1 MFQNYLRLL
10 LAFIFFINIFTPSL
24 LQAQP
29 AKKPEINPS
38 LMRKNPHK
46 KPYPSTEWEIY
57 EEEEKILDDVEKD
70 PLNPFLVLK
79 ALKVLEA
86 RDGIPFSRDTDG
98 RPLTRVELR
107 EQAIREDMKRM
118 YNVPTRQEL
127 HVMATKHKPLP
138 ESPIGAMF
146 FSGDL
151 HIGWI
156 QYFLDPIPSKLYR
169 LLLENPHHRKYFFPI
184 RAEITTDAA
193 IPEVAKP
200 WFKDFWQKVESGKKT
215 FPNSA
220 ELLLLEKLKNPSIK
234 EQNIAEVATYFSFLL
249 DPEELVNLSAEDK
262 NIIREE
268 YSIVEG
274 LLKARLEDITGQDRL
289 SISARGSIR
298 LALWELYKFYYLT
311 GLKPTSGMKAS
322 FKEITEGI
330 NPLPKSMLK
339 SVPRMPGVFPDE
351 YYNDSVFPLAAK
363 GSFGDKLCQD
373 ALNDVKKTAE
383 EDWPSDEYYVALE
396 YATTLLM
403 QAKGNILPLMNYVD
417 QNKSSTDLTSS
428 VASESNYVLQ
438 IAATYAYQDP
448 FKAALFISTLSI
460 LSEPRH
466 FSIRTNLPALEYA
479 FMLYKSLYLPN
490 QFPIPLFENPASNG
504 IKEQLKRE
512 QSYFAGLIGRLY
524 CYMLYNYDDEDS
536 FQLDSSNFAS
546 TVENLSSMYV
556 NMRQDMKGSSVLYA
570 TGSNPFPNMHP
581 RYQSCKFNSHME
593 ILNLKAG
600 RERAMEFLSYGV
612 ELATWVYGGW
622 IIGALFKVPAAV
634 VKSSWTFLKT
644 TPAAIKAMNSV
655 RKGQKMTAAVIE
667 YKKAYRFQNYVRNA
681 IKSGPIQQTYT
692 RGATTA
698 VQGAAKAT
706 DGASKATSATGKATQ
721 QGAKAAEAT
730 AGASK
735 ASSAA
740 GKAAQQ
746 GATAAAEEVVKE
758 GVKTTTKQVTKNRH
772 LQYSKM
778 NLFQEPKQLVS
789 MTRSVSVPH
798 GGQGTVLSLTDE
810 SIALFNAEGGIRNYD
825 VLRRMRGV
833 DQFGNTTRFFQPLSN
848 ARQWALYNPI
858 IAEQELKATVKA
870 IQNGALKD
878 LNLLGITTDGRV
890 AFLYPRIPA
899 AGNPRISRLFVVSD
913 DFAAMAFDDMVSFT
927 KHALS
932 PTAPTKGIL
941 AEVTYS
947 PFLPSSLSP
956 SAMGISSAKDFLPF
970 TSESI
975 AKDLLARGYRVYGN
989 SGMDYFTKV
998 WLPSSWKALPW
1009 WEWQIG
1015 KASFPRAFQ
1024 FTNRIYIG
1032 NQLLKSYVEGQQQQA
1047 LDDMNQEAKAPYDD
1061 VFSEAEKWGK
1071 AVEDAS
1077 GLKPE
1082 PLPEELQY
1090 DKTLSAQRPH
1100 LVDDL
1105 RDNNRE
1111 SHYYFPAIFNTV
1123 GMGLEHVDFWRDIPV
1138 VGDLTDWVGESC
1150 LSLSQGM
1157 VENVP
1162 GGGYIALPIMFTGMG
1177 LKGGEGFKRM
1187 GGTAFSQKDKDALA
1201 AQYGYRALS
1210 ERIAINKIKAN
1221 YRKRADALYNIQ
1233 LEGFQN
1239 GDISADKKP
1248 YFEPL
1253 LEKYHQDLL
1262 ISAQKPETANDSVK
1276 ITEQLGRNFQ
1286 MTDLKINLEDYKQ
1299 IVQKDYT
1306 PEQAK
1311 PILAIV
1317 DKTIQEIDALMK
1329 NPDSMTPEEQEAALK
1344 AWNEDYLRAL
1354 VMPYQIWFEKLK
1366 AQNKELFAPEHLS
1379 VLSGM
1384 VDKALQ
1390 EVNAFIENP
1399 SSMTTD
1405 ELKAAFDNWQALPT
1419 CLIVMDYKLH
1429 FKNMKNQLLT
1439 SYHPLAIQESIA
1451 ELDEAMQ
1458 EMDAFIKNPN
1468 SMTEEEQTASFS
1480 KWQEIYNAYQ
1490 WIMNP
1495 QTVAV
1500 EKEEAANS
1508 DKGDDVEY
1516 YKEQIEALQSKAKN
1530 LPTKKKQKEVSK
1542 QINAVLAQIEEL
1554 LRSPENI
1561 TDQILADLSD
1571 SYHSLETLV
1580 NESMKVTDE
1589 DNIVQWEEKTRE
1601 AFNQRR
1607 SQENTKTSTWSN
1619 REALAK
1625 AAKVLAFGIIDGK
1638 GTLKEKEA
1646 QIAEAYR
1653 KMELGMQEAAA
1664 LETPADE
1671 LLPDSETDLNTQAY

>member
-24 LQAQP
+24 LQAQS
-29 AKKPEINPS
+29 AKKPKIDPS
-38 LMRKNPHK
+38 LMTKNPQK
-46 KPYPSTEWEIY
+46 KLYPSTEWEIY

-79 ALKVLEA
+79 ALEVLEE
-86 RDGIPFSRDTDG
+86 RDRTQFSRDTEG
-98 RPLTRVELR
+98 RPLTSVELR
-107 EQAIREDMKRM
+107 ERAIHEDMKRM
-118 YNVPTRQEL
+118 YNVPTTQEL
-127 HVMATKHKPLP
+127 HAMATANKPLP
-138 ESPIGAMF
+138 KSPIEEMFISGA
-146 FSGDL
+146 L

-156 QYFLDPIPSKLYR
+156 QYFLDPTPSKLYR
-169 LLLENPHHRKYFFPI
+169 LLLENPHHRKYFFP
-184 RAEITTDAA
+184 TDAA
-193 IPEVAKP
+193 IPEVARP
-200 WFKDFWQKVESGKKT
+200 WFKDFWQKVEAGKKP
-215 FPNSA
+215 FFMPR
-220 ELLLLEKLKNPSIK
+220 EIFILEKLRK
-234 EQNIAEVATYFSFLL
+234 ESSEKKDIAEVATYFSFLL
-249 DPEELVNLSAEDK
+249 DPEELANLSAEDK

-268 YSIVEG
+268 YSIVED
-274 LLKARLEDITGQDRL
+274 LLKARLKDITGQGSL

-311 GLKPTSGMKAS
+311 SLKPTSGMKAS
-322 FKEITEGI
+322 FKEITEGMHL
-330 NPLPKSMLK
+330 LPKSMLK
-339 SVPRMPGVFPDE
+339 GSPGITGVFPEE
-351 YYNDSVFPLAAK
+351 YYNDLVFPLAAK
-363 GSFGDKLCQD
+363 GSFGDELCQD

-383 EDWPSDEYYVALE
+383 EAWPSNQYYVALE

-428 VASESNYVLQ
+428 VVSESNYVLQ
-438 IAATYAYQDP
+438 IAATYAYQNP
-448 FKAALFISTLSI
+448 FKAALFISTLRI
-460 LSEPRH
+460 LSNPSY
-466 FSIRTNLPALEYA
+466 FSMRTNLPALDYA

-490 QFPIPLFENPASNG
+490 QFPMPLFQNPASDG

-512 QSYFAGLIGRLY
+512 QIYFAGSIGVLY
-524 CYMLYNYDDEDS
+524 CYMLYNYDDKDS

-546 TVENLSSMYV
+546 TVGNLSSMYV
-556 NMRQDMKGSSVLYA
+556 NMRQDMMGSSLVYA

-581 RYQSCKFNSHME
+581 RYKSCKFNSHIE
-593 ILNLKAG
+593 ILNLKEG

-622 IIGALFKVPAAV
+622 IIGALFKVPAFV
-634 VKSSWTFLKT
+634 VKSSWTLLKT
-644 TPAAIKAMNSV
+644 TPTAIKAMNSV
-655 RKGQKMTAAVIE
+655 RKGRKMTAAVIE

-706 DGASKATSATGKATQ
+706 DGASKATSAAGKTAQ
-721 QGAKAAEAT
+721 QGAKAAE
-730 AGASK
+730 
-735 ASSAA
+735 
-740 GKAAQQ
+740 
-746 GATAAAEEVVKE
+746 GATTAAEEVVEE
-758 GVKTTTKQVTKNRH
+758 GAKGITKQVTKNRH
-772 LQYSKM
+772 LRYSEM

-798 GGQGTVLSLTDE
+798 GGQGSILSLTDE

-825 VLRRMRGV
+825 VLRKMRGV

-870 IQNGALKD
+870 IENGALKG
-878 LNLLGITTDGRV
+878 LNLLGITTDGGV
-890 AFLYPRIPA
+890 VFLYPRIPA
-899 AGNPRISRLFVVSD
+899 AGNPGISRLFLASD
-913 DFAAMAFDDMVSFT
+913 DLAFLAFDDIASFT

-941 AEVTYS
+941 AELTPNLMS
-947 PFLPSSLSP
+947 PTQK
-956 SAMGISSAKDFLPF
+956 AMAIGTAPLF
-970 TSESI
+970 TPESV

-1015 KASFPRAFQ
+1015 KASFPRAFR
-1024 FTNRIYIG
+1024 FMNRMHIG
-1032 NQLLKSYVEGQQQQA
+1032 NQLLKPYVEGQQQQA
-1047 LDDMNQEAKAPYDD
+1047 LDDMDQEAKAPYDD

-1090 DKTLSAQRPH
+1090 DKMLSAQRPH

-1157 VENVP
+1157 IENVP

-1221 YRKRADALYNIQ
+1221 YRKSADALYNIQ
-1233 LEGFQN
+1233 LEGFQSGN
-1239 GDISADKKP
+1239 ISADKKP

-1286 MTDLKINLEDYKQ
+1286 MTDLKINLEQYKQ

-1344 AWNEDYLRAL
+1344 AWNEDYLRAVL
-1354 VMPYQIWFEKLK
+1354 IRYRILIEELK
-1366 AQNKELFAPEHLS
+1366 NKIKATFPPEHLS

-1384 VDKALQ
+1384 AEKDLQ
-1390 EVNAFIENP
+1390 EVNALIENP
-1399 SSMTTD
+1399 SSKTAE
-1405 ELKAAFDNWQALPT
+1405 ELSAAMDDWNTLW
-1419 CLIVMDYKLH
+1419 IRIVVMDYKLH

-1439 SYHPLAIQESIA
+1439 NYHPLAIQESIA

-1554 LRSPENI
+1554 LQSPENI

-1571 SYHSLETLV
+1571 SYHSLETFV

-1607 SQENTKTSTWSN
+1607 SQENTKISTWSN
-1619 REALAK
+1619 KTSLAK
-1625 AAKVLAFGIIDGK
+1625 AAKVLATAKKEIFGIIAGK
-1638 GTLKEKEA
+1638 GTIQEKEA